1 MNYETEIKALIN
13 LLDDPDEQI
22 YVQIRNKIMDMG
34 PDVIPQLENVWE
46 KESLG
51 ILFQSRI
58 EELIHHIQFNQVKK
72 DIRDWRVNHSDDLL
86 KGMYLICKYQYPDL
100 EFESIEK
107 SIAKLAQDIWIE
119 LNNGLTAF
127 EKVRILNHILYEM
140 HGFQGNKSSYH
151 APQNSFLSDVLE
163 SKKGNPISL
172 SILNILLG
180 ERLNIPLYG
189 INLPRH
195 FIVAYVD
202 DYFPGQLPS
211 ERQVLFYLNPF
222 SKGTAFAKSE
232 INGFLKQIQVEPE
245 EKYFRPCSNIEI
257 MIRVC
262 NNLIGAYT
270 QQGYREKVEEIQI
283 LQNVI
288 SSEFGQSS

>member
-1 MNYETEIKALIN
+1 MNYENEIKALIN

-22 YVQIRNKIMDMG
+22 YSHIRNKIMDMG
-34 PDVIPQLENVWE
+34 PDVIPQLETVWE

-72 DIRDWRVNHSDDLL
+72 EIRDWRVNHSDDLL

-100 EFESIEK
+100 ELQTLEK
-107 SIAKLAQDIWIE
+107 TIAKLTQDIWIE

-127 EKVRILNHILYEM
+127 EKIRILNHILYEV
-140 HGFQGNKSSYH
+140 HGFQGNTSNYH
-151 APQNSFLSDVLE
+151 APQNSFLNNVLE

-211 ERQVLFYLNPF
+211 ESQVLFYLNPF

-232 INGFLKQIQVEPE
+232 ISGFLKQIQVEPE
-245 EKYFRPCSNIEI
+245 EKYYKPCTNLDI

-262 NNLIGAYT
+262 NNLISAYT
-270 QQGYREKVEEIQI
+270 QQGYREKVDEIQI
-283 LQNVI
+283 LQSVLN
-288 SSEFGQSS
+288 SEFGQSS